1 MNKGLWIYESHIFEL
16 RLKTWIWSSS
26 WVQILYR
33 PKFFLRPSFH
43 YCLLISSVHY
53 CEDRFHIHV
62 FNRSS
67 NIWLSHIHNWPLA
80 FIDKNGW
87 LIIQG
92 ERFAIPL
99 STWQS
104 CMKGEGCV
112 GNWLMI
118 LNKCK
123 KNHCSFTCVLTAFLG
138 AAIPWNATVDKSDY
152 KSGYVIGCFHHLQ
165 GHNLLANRSVM
176 GNDTEGEWWKGS
188 LDSQRE
194 IAEEILT
201 CFPSGPLVNSTPLCH
216 RMYKTFC
223 LLPCM
228 LLTQSQS
235 TWHGISHPR
244 WYFHPAIKII
254 YKWINITAQRACVS

>member
-26 WVQILYR
+26 WLHERWVMCW
-33 PKFFLRPSFH
+33 K
-43 YCLLISSVHY
+43 LIDDI
-53 CEDRFHIHV
+53 EKM
-62 FNRSS
+62 
-67 NIWLSHIHNWPLA
+67 W
-80 FIDKNGW
+80 K
-87 LIIQG
+87 II
-92 ERFAIPL
+92 
-99 STWQS
+99 
-104 CMKGEGCV
+104 V
-112 GNWLMI
+112 
-118 LNKCK
+118 
-123 KNHCSFTCVLTAFLG
+123 VFLG
-138 AAIPWNATVDKSDY
+138 AAIPWNAIVDKSDY

-254 YKWINITAQRACVS
+254 YKWINITAQRACVFQKYLEI

>member
-1 MNKGLWIYESHIFEL
+1 M
-16 RLKTWIWSSS
+16 
-26 WVQILYR
+26 
-33 PKFFLRPSFH
+33 
-43 YCLLISSVHY
+43 
-53 CEDRFHIHV
+53 
-62 FNRSS
+62 
-67 NIWLSHIHNWPLA
+67 
-80 FIDKNGW
+80 
-87 LIIQG
+87 
-92 ERFAIPL
+92 
-99 STWQS
+99 
-104 CMKGEGCV
+104 
-112 GNWLMI
+112 
-118 LNKCK
+118 
-123 KNHCSFTCVLTAFLG
+123 
-138 AAIPWNATVDKSDY
+138 
-152 KSGYVIGCFHHLQ
+152 IGCFHHLQ
-165 GHNLLANRSVM
+165 GHDLLANRSVM

-254 YKWINITAQRACVS
+254 YKWINITAQRACVFQKYLEIYEQLRITALCSNHCASSLYGAAKYFTPLSI

>member
-1 MNKGLWIYESHIFEL
+1 MN
-16 RLKTWIWSSS
+16 
-26 WVQILYR
+26 
-33 PKFFLRPSFH
+33 
-43 YCLLISSVHY
+43 
-53 CEDRFHIHV
+53 
-62 FNRSS
+62 
-67 NIWLSHIHNWPLA
+67 
-80 FIDKNGW
+80 
-87 LIIQG
+87 LIIIMVAWKMSDVL
-92 ERFAIPL
+92 ETDWWYR
-99 STWQS
+99 
-104 CMKGEGCV
+104 
-112 GNWLMI
+112 
-118 LNKCK
+118 
-123 KNHCSFTCVLTAFLG
+123 KNVKNYCRFTCVFMTFLG

-254 YKWINITAQRACVS
+254 YKWINITAQRACVFQKYLEI

>member
-1 MNKGLWIYESHIFEL
+1 
-16 RLKTWIWSSS
+16 
-26 WVQILYR
+26 
-33 PKFFLRPSFH
+33 
-43 YCLLISSVHY
+43 
-53 CEDRFHIHV
+53 
-62 FNRSS
+62 
-67 NIWLSHIHNWPLA
+67 
-80 FIDKNGW
+80 
-87 LIIQG
+87 
-92 ERFAIPL
+92 
-99 STWQS
+99 
-104 CMKGEGCV
+104 MKGEGCV

-216 RMYKTFC
+216 KMYKTFC

-254 YKWINITAQRACVS
+254 YKWINIAAKRACVSQKYLEI